1 MTSQEWID
9 GFNAT
14 MAEFVAE
21 RRIPSCSVRISF
33 RTGDTVMVR
42 AVRAGPSPESL
53 LIDPYPE
60 DLSTMVT
67 RDDDEHAGIDTTP
80 SRMLVPLTEIVRVE
94 FLAEA
99 PGEHPLGFAAL

>member
-1 MTSQEWID
+1 MTGQEWID

-21 RRIPSCSVRISF
+21 RRLPSCSVRISF

-42 AVRAGPSPESL
+42 AVRAGPLLESL

-67 RDDDEHAGIDTTP
+67 RDDDEHAGGDATP
-80 SRMLVPLTEIVRVE
+80 SRMLVPLPEIVRVE
-94 FLAEA
+94 FLVEA
-99 PGEHPLGFAAL
+99 PGEHPLGFAAP